1 MLKLENQTKNYL
13 SIYNLKLKTIKN
25 MKNLKTIAIALLVTF
40 GTTIATAQN
49 KKINTE
55 KSKISWVGKKVTG
68 EHSGTINFKE
78 GTVVLKK
85 GKLAGGS
92 FTVNMTSIEVT
103 DLKAGQGK
111 EKLEGHLKA
120 DDFFGT
126 TKFTTA
132 SIEFKTIAAK
142 SNGIY
147 TVTADLT
154 IKGITNPVTFDMN
167 VTDTTATTSFKV
179 DRTKFD
185 IKYGSGSFFDNLGD
199 KAISDE
205 FDLTVNLQF

>member
-1 MLKLENQTKNYL
+1 
-13 SIYNLKLKTIKN
+13 

-49 KKINTE
+49 KKVNIE
-55 KSKISWVGKKVTG
+55 KSQIKWVGKKVTG
-68 EHSGTINFKE
+68 QHEGIINFQDAALE
-78 GTVVLKK
+78 FK
-85 GKLAGGS
+85 GSKLSGGS
-92 FTVNMTSIEVT
+92 FTVNMASITVT
-103 DLKAGQGK
+103 DLQPGKGK

-126 TKFTTA
+126 VKFATA
-132 SIEFKTIAAK
+132 SLEFKKVVAK
-142 SNGIY
+142 AKGIY

-154 IKGITNPVTFDMN
+154 IKNITKPVTFDFTVSEN
-167 VTDTTATTSFKV
+167 SATTSFKV
-179 DRTKFD
+179 DRTKYD

-199 KAISDE
+199 KVISDE